1 MKTKTFYVYQ
11 TVISTIFS
19 IAIGLVVVSCTSD
32 STIEVITY
40 DIPHVYINTVG
51 GMGVESKEDYVG
63 MTAKIA
69 YSNVDTRIETIGKIR
84 GRGHSTWEFDKK
96 PYKIKFNEKQ
106 KPFGFPANRDWVLL
120 ADINDR
126 SLLRT
131 VYMAELSKAAEMDFS
146 IHYQHVN
153 LFLNEEFRGVYLFTD
168 HIEKAKERVNIEDDG
183 YLMKFDGYYYESPL
197 FLVTD
202 EMRRIYTFKY
212 PDADEGKMI
221 EGDDNWQFISSF
233 MNDMESALFL
243 LEDDPDNTEYL
254 SYIDPV
260 SFAKWYLV
268 AELMAVVDVNQYYV
282 LPSKS
287 STLKE
292 YPIWDVE
299 WSLGL
304 WPSGVFG
311 WTPDDLLTESR
322 WSGNDYFHY
331 LFLSN
336 RFKDIVV
343 QEWEKMKKN
352 LPAVRTTIQKV
363 TESISIAQEDEFEL
377 WPEAGKFTCNICFD
391 TWEEEVEYTN
401 DFFEKRTL
409 WLDDFISQ
417 NVSRQH

>member
-11 TVISTIFS
+11 TVITTIFS

-40 DIPHVYINTVG
+40 DIPHVYINTNG
-51 GMGVESKEDYVG
+51 GIEIESKEDYVG
-63 MTAKIA
+63 MIAKIA
-69 YSNVDTRIETIGKIR
+69 YGSQDVQIEAAGKIR
-84 GRGHSTWEFDKK
+84 GRGHSTWDFDKK
-96 PYKIKFNEKQ
+96 PYKIKFNDKQ
-106 KPFGFPANRDWVLL
+106 TPFGFPANRDWVLL
-120 ADINDR
+120 ADFNDR

-131 VYMAELSKAAEMDFS
+131 AYMAELSKAARMDFF
-146 IHYQHVN
+146 IHYQHVQ
-153 LFLNEEFRGVYLFTD
+153 LYLNGEYMGVYLLSD

-183 YLMKFDGYYYESPL
+183 YLLKYDGYYYESPL

-202 EMRRIYTFKY
+202 EMKRIYTFKY

-243 LEDDPDNTEYL
+243 LENDPDNTEYL

-292 YPIWDVE
+292 YPIWDAE

-304 WPSGVFG
+304 WPSEAFG

-322 WSGNDYFHY
+322 WSGNDYFYY
-331 LFLSN
+331 LFHSP
-336 RFKDIVV
+336 RFRDVV
-343 QEWEKMKKN
+343 VEEWEKMKVQ
-352 LPAVRTTIQKV
+352 LPTVRSNIQKV
-363 TESISIAQEDEFEL
+363 ANSIVKAQKENYDL
-377 WPEAGKFTCNICFD
+377 WPDAGKAMCNVTFN